1 MFILKSNHYKMMARA
16 LIRAALVISLVTVA
30 VFLSGGDGAW

>member
-1 MFILKSNHYKMMARA
+1 MARA

-30 VFLSGGDGAW
+30 VFFIDSFGAGRSGGDGAW